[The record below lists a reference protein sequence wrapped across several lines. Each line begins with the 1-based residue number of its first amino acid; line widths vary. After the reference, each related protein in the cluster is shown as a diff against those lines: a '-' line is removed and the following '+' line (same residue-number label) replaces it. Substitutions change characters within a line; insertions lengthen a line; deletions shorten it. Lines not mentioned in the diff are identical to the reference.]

1 MISDPEESAVTDEA
15 RTPRQE
21 RRAQTRAALLD
32 AAERLWAERGI
43 RGASLD
49 EIAARAGLTKGAVY
63 SNFASKSDLVLALL
77 ERYTQ
82 ADPGLGALTDLRGSE
97 RSPDER
103 RAAAGRH
110 YAERLSDEETRM
122 RALLL
127 VELWLFGM
135 RDFSAGWRIADWYHA
150 RREEL
155 AADLAAGSSE
165 MSPEDR
171 ASLAMAIE
179 FGLALQHLLDPERV
193 PAELYGSGVGLLMGP
208 PADDATPGP

>member
-1 MISDPEESAVTDEA
+1 MISDPGEFAVTDEN

-32 AAERLWAERGI
+32 AAEHLWAERGI

-82 ADPGLGALTDLRGSE
+82 ADPGLGAIPDLRGSA
-97 RSPDER
+97 RSPDEQR
-103 RAAAGRH
+103 AAGRH

-127 VELWLFGM
+127 VELWL
-135 RDFSAGWRIADWYHA
+135 
-150 RREEL
+150 
-155 AADLAAGSSE
+155 
-165 MSPEDR
+165 
-171 ASLAMAIE
+171 
-179 FGLALQHLLDPERV
+179 
-193 PAELYGSGVGLLMGP
+193 
-208 PADDATPGP
+208 

>member
-1 MISDPEESAVTDEA
+1 MISDPDESAVTDA
-15 RTPRQE
+15 PRPSRQE

-63 SNFASKSDLVLALL
+63 SNFASKAELVLALL

-82 ADPGLGALTDLRGSE
+82 AELGFGGCPSLRDTS
-97 RSPDER
+97 RPADER
-103 RAAAGRH
+103 FADAGRR
-110 YAERLSDEETRM
+110 YARSLSEEETRM

-135 RDFSAGWRIADWYHA
+135 RDFSAGWRIADWYDG

-155 AADLAAGSSE
+155 AEGFSHGTED
-165 MSPEDR
+165 MSPRDR
-171 ASLAMAIE
+171 ASLAMAID
-179 FGLALQHLLDPERV
+179 FGLALQHLLDPDRV
-193 PAELYGSGVGLLMGP
+193 PGELYGTGMKLVIGP
-208 PADDATPGP
+208 VVA

>member
-1 MISDPEESAVTDEA
+1 MISDPDESAVTEA
-15 RTPRQE
+15 PRASRQE

-63 SNFASKSDLVLALL
+63 SNFASKAELVLALL

-82 ADPGLGALTDLRGSE
+82 AELGFGGCPGVRDTGG
-97 RSPDER
+97 PDER
-103 RAAAGRH
+103 FAEAGRY
-110 YAERLSDEETRM
+110 YARSLSEEETRM

-135 RDFSAGWRIADWYHA
+135 RDFAAGWRIADWYEG
-150 RREEL
+150 RRDEL
-155 AADLAAGSSE
+155 AHGFSHGIDD
-165 MSPEDR
+165 MPPRDR
-171 ASLAMAIE
+171 ASLAMAID

-193 PAELYGSGVGLLMGP
+193 PAELYGTGMKLVLGPVVG
-208 PADDATPGP
+208 